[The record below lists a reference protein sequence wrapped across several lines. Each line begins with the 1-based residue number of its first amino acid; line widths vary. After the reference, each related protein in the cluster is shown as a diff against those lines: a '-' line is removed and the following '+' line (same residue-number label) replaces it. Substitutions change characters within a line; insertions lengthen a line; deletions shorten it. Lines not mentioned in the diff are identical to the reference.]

1 MTNVNRYTNIHDKRI
16 NVLLIRSTNTFYY
29 LSKCFWG
36 RKALQERQENM
47 SKIKRAMDG
56 NEAAAYASYA
66 FTEVAAIYPITPSSP
81 MAELVD
87 KWSANGMKNIFGQP
101 VQVVEMQ
108 SEGGAV
114 SAMHG
119 ALDGGV
125 LSTSYT
131 ASQGLM
137 LMIPTMF
144 RIAGQLKPGVIHVAS
159 RNVAT
164 HAISISAEQSDVMS
178 CRQTGFAMMASS
190 SVQEAMDLGAV
201 SHLAAIKGH
210 VPFLHFFDGFR
221 TSHEVQKVD
230 CLDFADLK
238 QLVDWNELSKFRENA
253 LNPEHPVLRTTGQ
266 YSDTYFQSREA
277 CNSYYDA
284 LPDIVAEYME
294 KINELTGRDYKPF
307 EYYGAPDAEDVIVGM
322 GSSTG
327 CVQET
332 VDYLLAK
339 GEKVGYIAVHLYR
352 PFSAKYFLSQLPAA
366 VKRITVNDRT
376 KEPGAVGE
384 PLYEDVCSVILES
397 GKDIAVY
404 ACRYGLAGKDY
415 TPAQVIAQYE
425 NMKQTQPRNHYT
437 IGICD
442 DVTHLSLAVGP
453 EVNTVPPGTI
463 SCKFWG
469 LGSDGTV
476 GANKNTIKIIGDH
489 TDLNVQAYFEYDG
502 KKSGGVTRSH
512 LRFGKQPI
520 RSTYLVNQADF
531 IACHNQSYL
540 SRYDILADARE
551 GADVLIACDWKGE
564 ELEKNLTAS
573 FKRAAAQKKIHLYV
587 IDANGIAAELGLGGR
602 TNTILQAA
610 FFKITGVMPI
620 AEAVDDMKQAIL
632 KSYGK
637 KGEKVINMNNAAVDK
652 GVELVTEVTVP
663 AAGESPPHQGSAD
676 LPRWI
681 KNIQMPVN
689 AMKGDNI
696 PVSDFIDLPDG
707 TMPVGTS
714 KYEKRGIA
722 VNVPVWDS
730 SKCIQCNQCSYV
742 CPHAA
747 IRPFLMDAAEAAK
760 APAGYEMIAASGKGL
775 EEYQYRI
782 QTAVLDCTGCGSCAK
797 VCPAKEKALAM
808 KPLGEAAAGEVHW
821 EYAMTLK
828 PKNNPLGT
836 ATVKGSQFEQPLL
849 EFPGACPGC
858 GETPY
863 AKLITQLF
871 GDRMYVATATG
882 CSQVWATSFPSFP
895 YTANVKGQ
903 GPAVGGSL
911 FENNAEYGMG
921 IWLSVERQ
929 RSKLAEHVAELAEMT
944 GDENLQAA
952 AKAWLAGKDD
962 TEISRSAGAA
972 LKAALESYQ
981 PAAGEAELV
990 TEIKDNLEHLTKKS
1004 VWLFGGDG
1012 WAYDIGYGGLDHVLA
1027 SGANVNVLVFD
1038 TEIYSNT
1045 GGQASKATP
1054 TGAVAQ
1060 FAASGKKRKKKD
1072 LGMMAMSYGDV
1083 YVAQVAMGASHHQLL
1098 KAVTEAESYDGPS
1111 LIIAYAP
1118 CISHGLRCG
1127 MSDVQG
1133 EIRRAVE
1140 VGYWQLYRHNPALAE
1155 AGKNPF
1161 ILDSREP
1168 VGDFKEFL
1176 RGEVR
1181 YSSLERT
1188 FPEEAAVLFDRT
1200 EQEAKARYAKY
1211 KALAQ

>member
-1 MTNVNRYTNIHDKRI
+1 
-16 NVLLIRSTNTFYY
+16 
-29 LSKCFWG
+29 
-36 RKALQERQENM
+36 
-47 SKIKRAMDG
+47 MDG

-87 KWSANGMKNIFGQP
+87 KWSANGMKNIFGQ
-101 VQVVEMQ
+101 QVKLVEMQ
-108 SEGGAV
+108 SECGAV

-125 LSTSYT
+125 LSSSYT

-137 LMIPTMF
+137 LMIPTMY

-164 HAISISAEQSDVMS
+164 HAISISAEQSDVMA

-221 TSHEVQKVD
+221 TSHEIQKVE
-230 CLDFADLK
+230 CLDYEDLK
-238 QLVDWNELSKFRENA
+238 KLVDWGELDKFRRNA

-284 LPDIVAEYME
+284 LPEIVEEYMN
-294 KINELTGRDYKPF
+294 KINALTGCDYKPF
-307 EYYGAPDAEDVIVGM
+307 NYYGAPDADRVIVVM
-322 GSSTG
+322 GSSSG
-327 CVQET
+327 CVRET
-332 VDYLLAK
+332 VDHMMAR
-339 GEKVGYIAVHLYR
+339 GEKVGYIDVHLYR
-352 PFSAKYFLSQLPAA
+352 PFSSKYFLSQLPDT
-366 VKRITVNDRT
+366 VKLITVNDRT

-397 GKDIAVY
+397 GKDIRVL
-404 ACRYGLAGKDY
+404 ACRYGLASKEY
-415 TPAQVIAQYE
+415 TPAQVIAQFE
-425 NMKQTQPRNHYT
+425 NMKAATPKNHYT
-437 IGICD
+437 IGIND
-442 DVTHLSLAVGP
+442 DVTHLSLAYGP
-453 EVNTVPPGTI
+453 EVNTVPDGTI

-489 TDLNVQAYFEYDG
+489 TDMNVQAYFEYDG

-512 LRFGKQPI
+512 LRFGRQPI

-531 IACHNQSYL
+531 IACHNKSYL
-540 SRYDILADARE
+540 DRYDILADAKE
-551 GADVLIACDWKGE
+551 GANVLITCDWKGE
-564 ELEKNLTAS
+564 ELEKHLTAG
-573 FKRAAAQKKIHLYV
+573 FKKAAAQKKLHLYT
-587 IDANGIAAELGLGGR
+587 IDSTAIAAELGLGNR

-610 FFKITGVMPI
+610 FFKITGIMPI
-620 AEAVDDMKQAIL
+620 EEAVGYMKKAIL

-637 KGEKVINMNNAAVDK
+637 KGEKVINMNYAAVDK
-652 GVELVTEVTVP
+652 GVEMVEEVEVP
-663 AAGESPPHQGSAD
+663 DRWAD
-676 LPRWI
+676 LAVETGQPDENLPNWI
-681 KNIQMPVN
+681 RKIQIPVN

-696 PVSDFIDLPDG
+696 PVSDFTDLPDG
-707 TMPVGTS
+707 TMPQGTS

-722 VNVPVWDS
+722 VTVPVWDS
-730 SKCIQCNQCSYV
+730 SKCIQCNMCSYV
-742 CPHAA
+742 CPHAC
-747 IRPFLMDAAEAAK
+747 IRPFLATGEEAAK
-760 APAGYEMIAASGKGL
+760 APEGFIMVPAVGRGMETYK
-775 EEYQYRI
+775 YRI
-782 QTAVLDCTGCGSCAK
+782 QTSVLDCTGCKSCVN
-797 VCPAKEKALAM
+797 VCPSKEKAISM
-808 KPLGEAAAGEVHW
+808 KPLDDHRHEAENW
-821 EYAMTLK
+821 EYAIALSQK
-828 PKNNPLGT
+828 KNPMGIS
-836 ATVKGSQFEQPLL
+836 TVKGSQFEQPLL

-895 YTANVKGQ
+895 YTTNSEGK

-921 IWLSVERQ
+921 IWLSVEQQ
-929 RSKLAEHVAELAEMT
+929 RMKLAMHVKELAKLTADVVLKTAAEDWLYGMNETEASKVT
-944 GDENLQAA
+944 GTAF
-952 AKAWLAGKDD
+952 
-962 TEISRSAGAA
+962 RAA
-972 LKAALESYQ
+972 LDSYAPAAEEAAL
-981 PAAGEAELV
+981 V
-990 TEIKDNLEHLTKKS
+990 DEIKANLDHLTKKS
-1004 VWLFGGDG
+1004 VWFFGGDG

-1027 SGANVNVLVFD
+1027 SGANVNVMVFD

-1045 GGQASKATP
+1045 GGQASKSTP

-1060 FAASGKKRKKKD
+1060 FAAAGKRSKKKD

-1083 YVAQVAMGASHHQLL
+1083 YVAQVAMGANPSQFL
-1098 KAVTEAESYDGPS
+1098 KAIIEAEAYDGPS

-1127 MSDVQG
+1127 MGDVQG
-1133 EIRRAVE
+1133 EIKRAVE
-1140 VGYWQLYRHNPALAE
+1140 VGYWQLYRHNPELAAE
-1155 AGKNPF
+1155 GKNPF
-1161 ILDSREP
+1161 VLDSKEP
-1168 VGDFKEFL
+1168 TGDFREFL

-1181 YSSLERT
+1181 YSALERT
-1188 FPEEAAVLFDRT
+1188 FPEEAEDLFAKT
-1200 EQEAKARYAKY
+1200 EKEAMARYAKY

>member
-1 MTNVNRYTNIHDKRI
+1 
-16 NVLLIRSTNTFYY
+16 
-29 LSKCFWG
+29 
-36 RKALQERQENM
+36 M
-47 SKIKRAMDG
+47 SNKVRRAMDG

-87 KWSANGMKNIFGQP
+87 KWSAGGMKNIFGQ
-101 VQVVEMQ
+101 QVKLVEMQ
-108 SEGGAV
+108 SECGAV

-125 LSTSYT
+125 LASSYT

-137 LMIPTMF
+137 LMIPTMY

-164 HAISISAEQSDVMS
+164 HAISISAEQSDVLA

-221 TSHEVQKVD
+221 TSHEIQKVD
-230 CLDFADLK
+230 CLDYEDLK
-238 QLVDWNELSKFRENA
+238 NLIDWEELDKFRANA

-277 CNSYYDA
+277 CNAYYDH
-284 LPDIVAEYME
+284 LPEIVAEYMD
-294 KINELTGRDYKPF
+294 KINAITGRDYRLF
-307 EYYGAPDAEDVIVGM
+307 NYYGAPDAQHVIVVM
-322 GSSTG
+322 GSSSG
-327 CVQET
+327 CVRET
-332 VDYLLAK
+332 VDYLLEK
-339 GEKVGYIAVHLYR
+339 GEKVGYMDVHLYR
-352 PFSAKYFLSQLPAA
+352 PFSAKYFLEQLPES
-366 VKRITVNDRT
+366 VKKITVNDRT

-397 GKDIAVY
+397 GRDIEVL
-404 ACRYGLAGKDY
+404 ACRYGLASKDY
-415 TPAQVIAQYE
+415 TPAQVIAQYD
-425 NMKQTQPRNHYT
+425 NMKGDKSRSHYT
-437 IGICD
+437 VGIND
-442 DVTHLSLAVGP
+442 DVTHLSLEVGP
-453 EVNTVPPGTI
+453 EVNTVPEGTI

-489 TDLNVQAYFEYDG
+489 TDMNVQAYFEYDG

-512 LRFGKQPI
+512 LRFGKAPI
-520 RSTYLVNQADF
+520 RSTYLVNHADF
-531 IACHNQSYL
+531 IACHNKSYL
-540 SRYDILADARE
+540 DRYDILADARE
-551 GADVLIACDWKGE
+551 GGNVLITCDWKGE
-564 ELEKNLTAS
+564 ELEKHLTTA
-573 FKRAAAQKKIHLYV
+573 FKKSAAQKKIHLYT
-587 IDANGIAAELGLGGR
+587 IDSTAIAAELGLGSR

-610 FFKITGVMPI
+610 FFKITGIIPI
-620 AEAVDDMKQAIL
+620 EEAVQYMKAAIL

-637 KGEKVINMNNAAVDK
+637 KGDKVVNMNYAAVDK
-652 GVELVTEVTVP
+652 GVELVEEAQVP
-663 AAGESPPHQGSAD
+663 ARWAD
-676 LPRWI
+676 LADDPITADESLPKWI
-681 KNIQMPVN
+681 RNIQIPVN
-689 AMKGDNI
+689 AMKGDSI
-696 PVSDFIDLPDG
+696 PVSEFIDLPDG
-707 TMPVGTS
+707 TMPQGTS

-722 VNVPVWDS
+722 VKVPVWDS
-730 SKCIQCNQCSYV
+730 EKCIQCNMCSYV
-742 CPHAA
+742 CPHAC
-747 IRPFLMDAAEAAK
+747 IRPFLATKEEAAK
-760 APAGYEMIAASGKGL
+760 APEGFATVLAKGKGM
-775 EEYQYRI
+775 EDYQYRI
-782 QTAVLDCTGCGSCAK
+782 QTSVLDCTGCGSCAS
-797 VCPAKEKALAM
+797 VCPAKEKAIAM
-808 KPLGEAAAGEVHW
+808 EPLDQHRDEAANW
-821 EYAMTLK
+821 EYAVALS
-828 PKNNPLGT
+828 PKKNPMGT
-836 ATVKGSQFEQPLL
+836 SSVKGSQFEQPLL

-895 YTANVKGQ
+895 YTMNHKGQ
-903 GPAVGGSL
+903 GPTVGGSL

-921 IWLSVERQ
+921 IWLSVEQQ
-929 RSKLAEHVAELAEMT
+929 RSKLAMLVGALAEKT
-944 GDENLQAA
+944 SDGALKEA
-952 AKAWLAGKDD
+952 AKNWLAGMND
-962 TEISRSAGAA
+962 TEQS
-972 LKAALESYQ
+972 KQ
-981 PAAGEAELV
+981 AGEALKEMV
-990 TEIKDNLEHLTKKS
+990 MNYAPSEEEKETVEEIKANLDHLTKKS
-1004 VWLFGGDG
+1004 VWFFGGDG

-1027 SGANVNVLVFD
+1027 SGVNVNVMVFD

-1060 FAASGKKRKKKD
+1060 FAAAGKRNKKKD

-1083 YVAQVAMGASHHQLL
+1083 YVAQVAMGANPAQFL
-1098 KAVTEAESYDGPS
+1098 KAITEAESYEGPS

-1127 MSDVQG
+1127 MGDVQG
-1133 EIRRAVE
+1133 EIKRAVD
-1140 VGYWQLYRHNPALAE
+1140 VGYWQLYRHNPELAAE
-1155 AGKNPF
+1155 GKNPF
-1161 ILDSREP
+1161 ILDSKEP
-1168 VGDFKEFL
+1168 VGDFREFL

-1181 YSSLERT
+1181 FSALERT
-1188 FPEEAAVLFDRT
+1188 FPQEADALFERT
-1200 EQEAKARYAKY
+1200 EKEAKARYAKY